1 MNRLDNRIIKLIK
14 IYVIGSLIAFGVA
27 VGFWGY
33 LAITDAFNSKRII
46 DAQVGVYKAQE
57 ENVGKPIIY
66 EQYYHSPN
74 K

>member
-1 MNRLDNRIIKLIK
+1 MNILDNRIIKLIK
-14 IYVIGSLIAFGVA
+14 IYVIGSLIAFSIA

-33 LAITDAFNSKRII
+33 LAITDAFNSKKIT
-46 DAQVGVYKAQE
+46 DAQVAVYKAQE
-57 ENVGKPIIY
+57 QNIGKPIIY